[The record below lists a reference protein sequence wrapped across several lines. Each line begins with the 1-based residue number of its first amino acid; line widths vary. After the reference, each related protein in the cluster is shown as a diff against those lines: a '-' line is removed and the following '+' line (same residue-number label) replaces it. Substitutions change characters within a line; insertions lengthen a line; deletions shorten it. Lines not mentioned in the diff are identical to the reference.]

1 MRMTKK
7 ITSIVLAVMMVVSM
21 MSVMAVTANAIGE
34 VVPES
39 KYLTFTAEE
48 ANSSVTLK
56 FRYGSNFK
64 YNKNDSGWQDYTK
77 GTQIT
82 LNDVGDYV
90 RFSGKDAEFN
100 DYNHFS
106 LTGKVAASGNV
117 MSLRLDDNGKSQGLI
132 NYCYQYMFSDCT
144 SLTQA
149 PELPETTLAT
159 YCYGAMFV
167 GCTNLTKAPDLP
179 ATNLA
184 DYCYRYMFR
193 GCENL
198 TELPALRATT
208 LADNC
213 YAYMFYGCSKIRI
226 SDVAGTFDGI
236 TYSAEYRIPS
246 TGTGT
251 SAEDALDDMF
261 GNTGGKFEGTP
272 NINTTYYLP
281 APAPATPKV
290 AEVNGTQYDTLE
302 EALAAAPSG
311 ATVKL
316 LEDIDFSEVTT
327 NRNAHDTGDELTI
340 DLKDLTLD
348 LNGKTITTVNA
359 SVVFTGNGATI
370 ENGNFALKHV
380 KADGTTY
387 QAGSYGLCIDGYDKT
402 NSITL
407 NDLTVEGG
415 INIWDADV
423 VINDVTATATA
434 SNFYAIWAE
443 GNSNVVVNSGT
454 FSDNGTA
461 KAKGPIATEKSGT
474 GTLVTVKGGTFNA
487 TNKVV
492 NAAAPGSVKFEGGT
506 CTKPVPEQYCADGY
520 IPKDNGNNTYGV
532 KVGTYVAQVGTT
544 KYENLQDALD
554 VVPDGGT
561 VTVLKDIATSG
572 NIFADGYVSG
582 GNRTYTVDLG
592 GYTVSGATFIVDSGN
607 NVTFKNGTIESATYG
622 IQNKATATVD
632 STATVKSTS
641 ASASAVYG
649 AAGST
654 TNING
659 TVEGNKYGVIVRGGT
674 LNVAGEVTAVNTG
687 IDAIDGGIA
696 NLNDGAD
703 VSGKFAIVAHKD
715 STVNVNGGNVEGTSH
730 AVSGNGKAADGP
742 YTINVTGGTLTA
754 TDGAAIYNP
763 NATGT
768 MNISGGTITGSTSAV
783 TAGADSTNSISG
795 GTFNTPVPEEYCAN
809 GYVPKDN
816 GNGTYG
822 VGPDTSSPL
831 NPLMVAAADIN
842 DHNAFEINSDY
853 LRGTLLGVQK
863 KNAIDDAEITSESHQ
878 ENGSDMRFVAVLDTD
893 LVQDADDYGFVL
905 AKVGTNKNC
914 ANTNFDNL
922 KVDMGN
928 GEKTI
933 SAKGTY
939 NTVCGTEYGDPA
951 SATPYKYIT
960 CAVNS
965 VDDSS
970 KIVARFYYKKD
981 GVTYYA
987 KYAGH
992 NYKYTG
998 CTAGINASGN
1008 IY

>member
-1 MRMTKK
+1 MYPIKNILIGKIYERNDFLMRKIK
-7 ITSIVLAVMMVVSM
+7 RITSIILAALM
-21 MSVMAVTANAIGE
+21 
-34 VVPES
+34 
-39 KYLTFTAEE
+39 
-48 ANSSVTLK
+48 
-56 FRYGSNFK
+56 
-64 YNKNDSGWQDYTK
+64 
-77 GTQIT
+77 
-82 LNDVGDYV
+82 
-90 RFSGKDAEFN
+90 
-100 DYNHFS
+100 
-106 LTGKVAASGNV
+106 V
-117 MSLRLDDNGKSQGLI
+117 MSL
-132 NYCYQYMFSDCT
+132 
-144 SLTQA
+144 
-149 PELPETTLAT
+149 
-159 YCYGAMFV
+159 FV
-167 GCTNLTKAPDLP
+167 AVPMTA
-179 ATNLA
+179 
-184 DYCYRYMFR
+184 
-193 GCENL
+193 
-198 TELPALRATT
+198 
-208 LADNC
+208 
-213 YAYMFYGCSKIRI
+213 
-226 SDVAGTFDGI
+226 
-236 TYSAEYRIPS
+236 
-246 TGTGT
+246 
-251 SAEDALDDMF
+251 SAEDTTVDWTAADIK
-261 GNTGGKFEGTP
+261 NAEGDTFTINGVTLAAGDVYHDIP
-272 NINTTYYLP
+272 NIVNGGTFTTTLGNFTKIEISADYAGDVSGTGWSNDGWQSATWTGDAASVSFSGDIWGGGMTCDGDYLTIKFTIVS
-281 APAPATPKV
+281 APATPKV

-520 IPKDNGNNTYGV
+520 IPKDNGDNTYGV
-532 KVGTYVAQVGTT
+532 KVGSYEAQIGTT
-544 KYENLQDALD
+544 KYESLRDALD

-572 NIFADGYVSG
+572 NIFADGFVSG

-592 GYTVSGATFIVDSGN
+592 GYTVSGGTFIVADGN
-607 NVTFKNGTIESATYG
+607 DVTFKNGTIESATYG
-622 IQNKATATVD
+622 IQNAATATVD

-641 ASASAVYG
+641 ASVSAVYG

-696 NLNDGAD
+696 NINDGAD

-754 TDGAAIYNP
+754 TNGAGIYNP

-768 MNISGGTITGSTSAV
+768 MNISGGSITGSTTAV
-783 TAGADSTNSISG
+783 AAGENSTNSISG

-809 GYVPKDN
+809 GFVPKDN

-842 DHNAFEINSDY
+842 DNNLFGLTNDY
-853 LRGTLLGVQK
+853 LRGTLLGVQNK
-863 KNAIDDAEITSESHQ
+863 ASSADPVTSENGAQ
-878 ENGSDMRFVAVLDTD
+878 EAVEGNDLRFVAVLDTD

-905 AKVGTNKNC
+905 AKVGTNKTC
-914 ANTNFDNL
+914 ENTNFDNL

-939 NTVCGTEYGDPA
+939 NTVCGDDNASMAYGNPA
-951 SATPYKYIT
+951 DDSTDYKYVT
-960 CAVNS
+960 CAVNGI
-965 VDDSS
+965 DDSS

-981 GVTYYA
+981 GKTYYA

-992 NYKYTG
+992 DYKYTG

-1008 IY
+1008 VY